1 MAYES
6 LNEDF
11 YDNKSIDSEIND
23 QSFQSKMSISE
34 TDEID
39 QHTEKIDQNENI
51 DENILGDFDSE
62 LNEEPEDSDS
72 GLNEEP
78 EDSDSELNEEEFE
91 SEINATYPNEAYGDL
106 MSLVIKHKLSNV
118 TGNAIIKFFNKHA
131 NLNKSPLP
139 KSIEQG
145 HKYMNNMNLPSLKYT
160 KTCVI
165 NYKNNEYFLYHR
177 SIINC
182 IRNILS
188 IPDISQNFALAFE
201 KVEVIIFILS
211 YNLKM

>member
-1 MAYES
+1 MAHES

-39 QHTEKIDQNENI
+39 QHTDENI

-78 EDSDSELNEEEFE
+78 EDSDSGLNEELSGLNEEEFE

-106 MSLVIKHKLSNV
+106 MALVTKHKLSNA

-188 IPDISQNFALAFE
+188 IPDISQNFALTFE
-201 KVEVIIFILS
+201 KVEVIILYFHIT
-211 YNLKM
+211 

>member
-1 MAYES
+1 MVHES
-6 LNEDF
+6 LNEESSDE
-11 YDNKSIDSEIND
+11 SIDSEIND
-23 QSFQSKMSISE
+23 RSFQSMSISE
-34 TDEID
+34 IDEID
-39 QHTEKIDQNENI
+39 QNTEKIDQNEN
-51 DENILGDFDSE
+51 DVENVLEEFDSEEEPEDFDLE

-72 GLNEEP
+72 K
-78 EDSDSELNEEEFE
+78 LNEEEFE

-106 MSLVIKHKLSNV
+106 MSLVTKHKLSNV
-118 TGNAIIKFFNKHA
+118 AGNAIIKFFNKHA

-145 HKYMNNMNLPSLKYT
+145 RKYMNNMNLPSLEYT

-201 KVEVIIFILS
+201 KVEVIIFIIR
-211 YNLKM
+211 YNLKMLDIY

>member
-1 MAYES
+1 MVYES

-11 YDNKSIDSEIND
+11 SDDKSIDSEIND

-39 QHTEKIDQNENI
+39 QNEN
-51 DENILGDFDSE
+51 DVENILGEFDSE
-62 LNEEPEDSDS
+62 
-72 GLNEEP
+72 EEP

-91 SEINATYPNEAYGDL
+91 SEINVTYPSEAYGDL
-106 MSLVIKHKLSNV
+106 MSLVTKHKLSNV
-118 TGNAIIKFFNKHA
+118 AGNAIIKFFNKHA

-145 HKYMNNMNLPSLKYT
+145 RKYMNNMNLPSLEYT

-182 IRNILS
+182 IRSILS
-188 IPDISQNFALAFE
+188 ISDISQNFALAFE
-201 KVEVIIFILS
+201 KVEVIIFII
-211 YNLKM
+211 